1 MPESAYDRQL
11 RRAWRGDY
19 SADEPWT
26 PPSVEAAATDPAD
39 ARRRSRRE
47 IETIVGGE
55 SETISEGG
63 QEGATRPQEGATRP
77 PVGETLPR
85 ESTMKLAKFVKFRE
99 EKFGGVLFETRNE
112 KVYTLNPTGAAV
124 VREIVAGSPDVIA
137 ALKDRFNDKEGKMTA
152 EAQAFLD
159 DLKTKGLIEA

>member
-63 QEGATRPQEGATRP
+63 QEGATRPQGGATR
-77 PVGETLPR
+77 PR

>member
-26 PPSVEAAATDPAD
+26 PPAVEAAAADPAG
-39 ARRRSRRE
+39 ARRRSREE

-55 SETISEGG
+55 SESLAEAGK
-63 QEGATRPQEGATRP
+63 QE
-77 PVGETLPR
+77 
-85 ESTMKLAKFVKFRE
+85 ESKMKLAKFVKFRE

-137 ALKDRFNDKEGKMTA
+137 ALKVRFDDKEGKMTA